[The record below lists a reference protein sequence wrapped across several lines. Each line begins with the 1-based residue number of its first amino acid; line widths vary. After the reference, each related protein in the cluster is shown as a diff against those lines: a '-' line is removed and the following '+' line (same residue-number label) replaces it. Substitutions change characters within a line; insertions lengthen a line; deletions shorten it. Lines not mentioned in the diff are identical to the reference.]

1 MITHSPD
8 PSHQVQLELEL
19 AYPAAYHHTKL
30 HPRNFNSALRGGYCG
45 YKSKMLY
52 ENKIHLNVYLKMM
65 F

>member
-19 AYPAAYHHTKL
+19 SYPAAYHHTKL